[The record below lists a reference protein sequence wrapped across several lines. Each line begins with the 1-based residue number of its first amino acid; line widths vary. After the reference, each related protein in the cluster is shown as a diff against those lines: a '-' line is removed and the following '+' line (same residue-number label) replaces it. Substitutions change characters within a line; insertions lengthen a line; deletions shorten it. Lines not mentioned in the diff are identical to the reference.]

1 MPSLLRSFV
10 AILLAGMLLP
20 GNAGAF
26 DAPLSDHD
34 VREAYFLGQR
44 SDAKLTEFFSEY
56 SKALPFPKTGP
67 FVSEIQLLTPFAQ
80 VVEVSSQNHL
90 GYSAQ
95 QAWQDY
101 RERGDFLRIRVRI
114 ELTAT
119 YSGIAEVKPRRDAS
133 SGDSF
138 TPRPLDFYKDF
149 EFSVKQGEPTLEP
162 FAVEASPIFGVDG
175 TFMGDYVW
183 LKYAAE
189 DFDSSEV
196 TVEVST
202 PDGQH
207 IHTAFDLEH
216 LR

>member
-1 MPSLLRSFV
+1 MLMAGILLPRPSL
-10 AILLAGMLLP
+10 
-20 GNAGAF
+20 AF
-26 DAPLSDHD
+26 DAPLSDHA

-44 SDAKLTEFFSEY
+44 SDEKPNEFLNEY
-56 SKALPFPKTGP
+56 SHSLPFPKTGP
-67 FVSEIQLLTPFAQ
+67 FVSEIQVLTPYAQ
-80 VVEVSSQNHL
+80 VVEVSSQRHI

-101 RERGDFLRIRVRI
+101 RERGDFLRVRVRI
-114 ELTAT
+114 ELTVT
-119 YSGIAEVKPRRDAS
+119 YSEVAEQKPGSNAS
-133 SGDSF
+133 SGNSYIL
-138 TPRPLDFYKDF
+138 RPLDFHKDF
-149 EFSVKQGEPTLEP
+149 EYSVKQGEKEFEP
-162 FAVEASPIFGVDG
+162 FAVEAAPFFGDDG
-175 TFMGDYVW
+175 TVLGDYVW

-207 IHTAFDLEH
+207 VHTTLDLGH